1 MVIDLHAK
9 PSLCAMFFNI
19 EFHPPYMTP
28 EDLLRVEPEV
38 LAKLILH
45 KRERISQSLPKII
58 ESIGDEKHI
67 AENLA
72 RKSRAKKEDL
82 EPKVSNLYN
91 ERVKVVTELND
102 KFDTNK
108 FENDEKDRFEEIS
121 EKLKSNQTSVENF
134 NKFLSEIIELCSK
147 YDEKI
152 EQLTSYKSSIKANEA
167 LSEIIGDFENAKN
180 RWNEN
185 ESNRRR
191 LESKFT
197 KLSTNL
203 RDSNTSK
210 DYWQEKL
217 NSGFEE
223 LLIDAKR
230 VAEGGLS
237 SRQLSRNNKGKNN
250 LRRP

>member
-1 MVIDLHAK
+1 
-9 PSLCAMFFNI
+9 
-19 EFHPPYMTP
+19 MTP

-58 ESIGDEKHI
+58 ESLGEEKHT

-72 RKSRAKKEDL
+72 RKSRAEKEDL
-82 EPKVSNLYN
+82 EPKVSNLYY
-91 ERVKVVTELND
+91 ERAKVVAELND
-102 KFDTNK
+102 KFDTIK
-108 FENDEKDRFEEIS
+108 FENDEKDRFDEIS
-121 EKLKSNQTSVENF
+121 EKLKSKQTSVENF
-134 NKFLSEIIELCSK
+134 NKILSEIVELCSK
-147 YDEKI
+147 YGGKI
-152 EQLTSYKSSIKANEA
+152 EQLTSYKSSMKANDA
-167 LSEIIGDFENAKN
+167 LSEIIDDFENAKN

-203 RDSNTSK
+203 RDSSTSK
-210 DYWQEKL
+210 DYWQDKL
-217 NSGFEE
+217 NSDFED

-250 LRRP
+250 SRRP

>member
-58 ESIGDEKHI
+58 ESLGEEKHT

-72 RKSRAKKEDL
+72 RKSRAEKEDL
-82 EPKVSNLYN
+82 EPKVSNLYH
-91 ERVKVVTELND
+91 ERAKVVTELND
-102 KFDTNK
+102 KFDTIK
-108 FENDEKDRFEEIS
+108 FENDEKDRFDEIS
-121 EKLKSNQTSVENF
+121 EKLKSKQTSVENF
-134 NKFLSEIIELCSK
+134 NKILSEIVELCSK
-147 YDEKI
+147 YDGKI
-152 EQLTSYKSSIKANEA
+152 EQLTSYKSSIKANDA
-167 LSEIIGDFENAKN
+167 LSEIIDDFENAKN

-203 RDSNTSK
+203 RDSSTSK

-237 SRQLSRNNKGKNN
+237 SRQLSRNKGKNN
-250 LRRP
+250 SRRP

>member
-9 PSLCAMFFNI
+9 PSICAMFFNI

-58 ESIGDEKHI
+58 ESIGEEKHT

-72 RKSRAKKEDL
+72 RNSRASKEGL

-91 ERVKVVTELND
+91 ERVKIVTKLNE

-108 FENDEKDRFEEIS
+108 FEDDERDTFNEIS
-121 EKLKSNQTSVENF
+121 EKLKSNQTSVEHF
-134 NKFLSEIIELCSK
+134 NKLLSDIIAICSK

-152 EQLTSYKSSIKANEA
+152 EDLTSYKSSIKANEA
-167 LSEIIGDFENAKN
+167 LSEIIDDFENAKK

-210 DYWQEKL
+210 DYWEEKL

-223 LLIDAKR
+223 LLVDAKR

-237 SRQLSRNNKGKNN
+237 SRQLSRNNKGKINS
-250 LRRP
+250 RRR

>member
-1 MVIDLHAK
+1 
-9 PSLCAMFFNI
+9 MFFNI

-45 KRERISQSLPKII
+45 KRERISQSLPEII
-58 ESIGDEKHI
+58 ESLGEEKHT

-72 RKSRAKKEDL
+72 RKSRSKKEDL

-91 ERVKVVTELND
+91 ERVKVVIELNN
-102 KFDTNK
+102 KFDTSK
-108 FENDEKDRFEEIS
+108 FENDEKDRFEKIS
-121 EKLKSNQTSVENF
+121 EQLKSNQTSVENF
-134 NKFLSEIIELCSK
+134 TKLLSEVIELCSK
-147 YDEKI
+147 YEGKI
-152 EQLTSYKSSIKANEA
+152 EDLTSYKSSIKANEA
-167 LSEIIGDFENAKN
+167 LLEIIGDFENAKN

-217 NSGFEE
+217 NSNFEE

-237 SRQLSRNNKGKNN
+237 SRQLSRNNKGKINS
-250 LRRP
+250 RRP

>member
-1 MVIDLHAK
+1 
-9 PSLCAMFFNI
+9 
-19 EFHPPYMTP
+19 MTP

-45 KRERISQSLPKII
+45 KRERISQSLPKTI
-58 ESIGDEKHI
+58 ESIGEEKHT

-72 RKSRAKKEDL
+72 RKSRVNKEGL
-82 EPKVSNLYN
+82 EPKVNNLYN

-102 KFDTNK
+102 KFDTSK
-108 FENDEKDRFEEIS
+108 FEDDEKDRFNQIS
-121 EKLKSNQTSVENF
+121 KKLKSNQTSVENF
-134 NKFLSEIIELCSK
+134 NKLLSEVIELCSK
-147 YDEKI
+147 YDGKI
-152 EQLTSYKSSIKANEA
+152 EDLISYKSSIKANEA
-167 LSEIIGDFENAKN
+167 LLEIIGDFENAKK

-210 DYWQEKL
+210 DYWEEKL

-223 LLIDAKR
+223 LLVDAKR

-237 SRQLSRNNKGKNN
+237 SRQLSRNNKSKINS
-250 LRRP
+250 RRR

>member
-1 MVIDLHAK
+1 
-9 PSLCAMFFNI
+9 
-19 EFHPPYMTP
+19 MTP

-58 ESIGDEKHI
+58 ESIGEEKHT

-72 RKSRAKKEDL
+72 RKSRVNKEGL

-91 ERVKVVTELND
+91 ERVKVVTELNE
-102 KFDTNK
+102 KFDTSK
-108 FENDEKDRFEEIS
+108 FEDDEKDRFNEIS
-121 EKLKSNQTSVENF
+121 EKLKLNQTSVENF
-134 NKFLSEIIELCSK
+134 NELLSEVIELCSK
-147 YDEKI
+147 YDGKI
-152 EQLTSYKSSIKANEA
+152 EDLTSHKSSSKANKA
-167 LSEIIGDFENAKN
+167 LLEIIGDFENAKK
-180 RWNEN
+180 RWNES

-210 DYWQEKL
+210 DYWGEKL

-223 LLIDAKR
+223 LLVDAKR

-237 SRQLSRNNKGKNN
+237 SRQLSRNNKGKINS
-250 LRRP
+250 RRP